1 MLPGPAADDWTFPR
15 SVVGV
20 AVLVRYA
27 VGRGVAPATA
37 LLGTGL
43 VPADLDDPTREVT
56 AAQELRVVRT
66 LRRELGDVGRDVG
79 ETYRASTF
87 GAFGY
92 AMLASRT
99 VLDAMTT
106 ALRFFDLSF
115 AFVIPSAAVVPGD
128 RGDRDDEVAVTLDA
142 ATLPDDVR
150 RFLLERDATAVHLV
164 LESLVPGGVGARLE
178 VVGDRAVVRFGADQ
192 LARPLPERSAARLQA
207 AEALCHDVVDRRRAR
222 TGFAADVRVLVAQR
236 LRDGAPMADVASALG
251 MTERTLRRRLGAEG
265 TGYRELVDEVRSSV
279 AAALTARP
287 ATLPLADLAA
297 YLGYGSPAAYLH
309 ARRRWERPGR
319 DVAGTSEEVP
329 ATAWGGEDVSGWRR
343 PS

>member
-15 SVVGV
+15 SVVGA

-27 VGRGVAPATA
+27 AGHGVAPTTA
-37 LLGTGL
+37 LVGTGL
-43 VPADLDDPTREVT
+43 APGDLDDATREVT

-66 LRRELGDVGRDVG
+66 LRRELGDVGREVG
-79 ETYRASTF
+79 RTYRASTF

-115 AFVIPSAAVVPGD
+115 AFVIPGAAVVPG
-128 RGDRDDEVAVTLDA
+128 GSGDEVAVTLDA
-142 ATLPDDVR
+142 TTLPDDVR

-178 VVGDRAVVRFGADQ
+178 VAGDRAVVRFGADQ
-192 LARPLPERSAARLQA
+192 LARPLPERSAERLLA
-207 AEALCHDVVDRRRAR
+207 AEALCRDVVDRRRAR

-251 MTERTLRRRLGAEG
+251 MTERTLRRRLGAAG
-265 TGYRELVDEVRSSV
+265 TGYRELLDEVRSSV

-287 ATLPLADLAA
+287 ATLPLVDLAA
-297 YLGYGSPAAYLH
+297 HLGYGSPAAYLH
-309 ARRRWERPGR
+309 ARARWSPDPVRGPL
-319 DVAGTSEEVP
+319 D
-329 ATAWGGEDVSGWRR
+329 TAPDLPTIEG
-343 PS
+343 